1 MGPATANLPVKG
13 FPTPD
18 LNGGSLINGD
28 GTYAY
33 SQYSSPSG

>member
-13 FPTPD
+13 FPKPYI
-18 LNGGSLINGD
+18 GGSLINGD

-33 SQYSSPSG
+33 SQYPSG